1 MCMPV
6 TDSYWHMAETVQ
18 YCKVIILQLKI
29 KCKQQQKNGISALLK
44 EIRKGSL
51 IPSILWE
58 YSEKRQLPPMNLEE
72 GPH

>member
-1 MCMPV
+1 
-6 TDSYWHMAETVQ
+6 MAETIQ

-29 KCKQQQKNGISALLK
+29 KFKQQQKNGISALVK
-44 EIRKGSL
+44 ETPKSSL

-58 YSEKRQLPPMNLEE
+58 YSEKRQLTPMNLEE